1 MLVLKMLPILKT
13 VLLCGEWQSKH
24 LLSHFSKYFSSVYYT
39 LNSFHSNLL
48 SNGINHNIPFF
59 RFVIKYLVHTT
70 ESSYVE
76 QTMSYETHWPRHAL
90 LFWETHQPPAS
101 IKHEQMYHKNSA
113 KIDTKSFFFYSQ
125 GYGEQP
131 KVIVHVNTKHRG
143 RKRDEVRWS

>member
-1 MLVLKMLPILKT
+1 MLPILKT

-113 KIDTKSFFFYSQ
+113 KIDTKSFFFIL
-125 GYGEQP
+125 
-131 KVIVHVNTKHRG
+131 KVMVSSRRSLCMLTQSTEVGKGMRSGGVNIG
-143 RKRDEVRWS
+143 N